1 MKNILILIFGIL
13 TSLNSFSQEYP
24 KLDTDSNGNKVI
36 IMTYDQAQKIDN
48 GLDLLFLFE
57 QLALD
62 FQKYDEVTLKVINDQ
77 NDLIISQKFEI
88 ETLYKINLNKDQQIE
103 NLKKRLNNCEDM
115 IQLSNKE
122 ISFKNEIIS
131 EKNKQIKKLKT
142 QKAFGIIINI
152 VTITVATLLILSI

>member
-13 TSLNSFSQEYP
+13 TSLNSFSQGYP
-24 KLDTDSNGNKVI
+24 KLDTDSNGNKVV

-62 FQKYDEVTLKVINDQ
+62 FQKYDEVTLKVMNDQ

-88 ETLYKINLNKDQQIE
+88 ETLYKINLNKNQQIE

-142 QKAFGIIINI
+142 QKAFGIIANI